1 MLIVSLALAMFW
13 MPAEAGEKVSLGITV
28 MLAFSVFQLVIAEQT
43 PKTSEFYPVLGTI
56 SVSREERLLV
66 QRVARLNFTSISK
79 SMFRS

>member
-43 PKTSEFYPVLGTI
+43 PKTSEFYPVLGI
-56 SVSREERLLV
+56 FSVSREER
-66 QRVARLNFTSISK
+66 
-79 SMFRS
+79 